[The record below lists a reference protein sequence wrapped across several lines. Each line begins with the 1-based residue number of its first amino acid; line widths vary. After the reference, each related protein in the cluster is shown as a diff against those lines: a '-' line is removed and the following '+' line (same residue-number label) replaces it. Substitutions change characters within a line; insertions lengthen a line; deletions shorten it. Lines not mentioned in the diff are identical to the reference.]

1 MSFKTTRKATETM
14 MLFEKAAT
22 YGVNSLLE
30 PEIIAILTGL
40 DLDQSAELLN
50 TAGGLEGL
58 GKKDMWDMLDI
69 PQIDKSRALRL
80 TAAIEFG
87 TRLATAKMVDRPVI
101 NTPDDVAKL
110 LMQKMRY
117 LDREHFMVLL
127 LNTRH
132 AVLAIE
138 TVSIGSLSSTII
150 HPREL
155 FKQAIKRSAAAI
167 ILVHNHPSGDPE
179 PSNEDRAITRR
190 MVEIGKLLG
199 IEVLDHIII
208 GNNTYRSLK
217 TMGVI

>member
-58 GKKDMWDMLDI
+58 AKKDMWDMLDI

-127 LNTRH
+127 LNTKH

-138 TVSIGSLSSTII
+138 TVSIGSLSSTIV

-167 ILVHNHPSGDPE
+167 ILVHNHPSGDPK
-179 PSNEDRAITRR
+179 PSNEDREITRR

-217 TMGVI
+217 IMGVI